1 MLSLSDLYPIMFID
15 TIIGISS
22 VFSYTSLRKIY
33 LCFDCLYMEY
43 LLHRYPEIPVSE
55 KYTVMYV
62 NMIRK
67 IGCVFGNDKRSIL
80 FALSILMMVFYSSYI
95 SVKAGLK
102 FPLFVNGECYF
113 KRENPFFAK

>member
-1 MLSLSDLYPIMFID
+1 
-15 TIIGISS
+15 
-22 VFSYTSLRKIY
+22 
-33 LCFDCLYMEY
+33 MEH
-43 LLHRYPEIPVSE
+43 LLHRHPEIPVCE

-67 IGCVFGNDKRSIL
+67 FGCVFGNDQRSIL